1 MVKRPNQKKFLL
13 PFVDHRKYIYFFTY
27 GFSKMV
33 WGCELFSEDTAF
45 LRSGIRPLLWMSKL
59 LSNFFFWG
67 YELLSGDIK
76 FCMGIRKK
84 LNSEDTSFVS
94 GQKRLSGGT
103 NVCVGVRTFV
113 WEYTPISGVTN
124 FCLGVRP
131 LLWGYKLLCRY
142 TSFFSEDTSFF

>member
-59 LSNFFFWG
+59 LSNFF
-67 YELLSGDIK
+67 SGD
-76 FCMGIRKK
+76 
-84 LNSEDTSFVS
+84 
-94 GQKRLSGGT
+94 
-103 NVCVGVRTFV
+103 
-113 WEYTPISGVTN
+113 TN
-124 FCLGVRP
+124 FCLGISNFV
-131 LLWGYKLLCRY
+131 WG
-142 TSFFSEDTSFF
+142 